1 MKKSLSIAIIF
12 LCAGLMSGCSSIM
25 VFQKAKTVDK
35 GAFETG
41 VGAAAGS
48 YSSRRTIANMDL
60 TMPSWAGN
68 IWMRYGLLNNWD
80 TGLNMAIPGNLTAD
94 TKVMFLNEANG
105 APITLSGG
113 FAYGFSFGDAAD
125 SADSVQKITDYI
137 VPLYVSKD
145 IVDWLTLYVS
155 PRYFYRR
162 TYNEVRHNGTL
173 TDAET
178 IYDNMW
184 GVGAGIS
191 FNITDK
197 NRFMLECQKTAPFK
211 DGSFSSIQCGAGLA
225 LGWGGSK

>member
-1 MKKSLSIAIIF
+1 
-12 LCAGLMSGCSSIM
+12 M

-41 VGAAAGS
+41 AGVAAGS

-68 IWMRYGLLNNWD
+68 IWLRYGLLNNWD
-80 TGLNMAIPGNLTAD
+80 AGLNMAIPGNLTAD
-94 TKVMFLNEANG
+94 TKVMFMNEAKG
-105 APITLSGG
+105 APVTLSGG
-113 FAYGFSFGDAAD
+113 FAYGFSMGDAATN
-125 SADSVQKITDYI
+125 ADSVQKVTDYI

-145 IVDWLTLYVS
+145 IADWLTFYVS

-162 TYNEVRHNGTL
+162 TYNEVRHTGAPSDT
-173 TDAET
+173 ET

-184 GVGAGIS
+184 GLGAGLS

-211 DGSFSSIQCGAGLA
+211 DGSFSSVQCGAGLA
-225 LGWGGSK
+225 VGWGGSK